1 MINTDAIPLSRIDWP
16 GAVRIT
22 RSDYRRVDY
31 FDDIAE
37 PEDWSLLMTAEQVT
51 GGRFEEGTGE
61 LRLIPAHRRVTGPRA
76 GHLMGPFFNMSP
88 DRGSRF
94 SDGRFGVLYAGRTA
108 DVVLSE
114 TLYHH
119 GRFMAATDQMPGWTS
134 HFLEVSLDI
143 DATLHD
149 LRGLGQSASP
159 FLVTGD
165 YTPSQALGSELHA
178 SGSDGIAYTSVRH
191 VGGECAALFHPDLAS
206 NVRERRYLDFYWNGS
221 RVDLYR
227 DLDRGNVY
235 RC

>member
-1 MINTDAIPLSRIDWP
+1 VIDTDAIPLSRVDWR

-37 PEDWSLLMTAEQVT
+37 PEDWSLLMAAEQVT

-76 GHLMGPFFNMSP
+76 GHLMSPFFYMSP

-94 SDGRFGVLYAGRTA
+94 SDGRFGVLYGGRTSHVA
-108 DVVLSE
+108 LSE
-114 TLYHH
+114 TMYHH

-134 HFLEVSLDI
+134 RFLEACLDI

-149 LRGLGQSASP
+149 LRDLGQSASS
-159 FLVTGD
+159 FLDTGD
-165 YTPSQALGSELHA
+165 YTSGQALGGELHA
-178 SGSDGIAYTSVRH
+178 SGSDGIAYPSVRH
-191 VGGECAALFHPDLAS
+191 IGGECAALFYPDLAS
-206 NVRERRYLDFYWNGS
+206 NVRERRYLDYHWNGS

-227 DLDRGNVY
+227 DLERGDVY